1 MQVRRPRGCRGAS
14 SIGGGIGSW
23 SIAIAQR
30 HQHLTGAVLEL
41 PTAVELA
48 RTRVAAAELG
58 HRITVITGDAMAG
71 ELPAGYDV
79 VLLPT
84 GPPSGTRS
92 CSSVCAQGPADR
104 LGVPLLTPMR
114 ATTHSRSDR
123 ATGRIGVAGESGC
136 EGRSAV
142 MGTRSPRVVAV

>member
-14 SIGGGIGSW
+14 SIGGGTGSW

-41 PTAVELA
+41 PTAVELT

-79 VLLPT
+79 FLLTT

-104 LGVPLLTPMR
+104 LGVPLADSHEGDDPLAVRPGDRPHRGRRGSR
-114 ATTHSRSDR
+114 AAR
-123 ATGRIGVAGESGC
+123 AGR
-136 EGRSAV
+136 R
-142 MGTRSPRVVAV
+142 